1 MRRSPLYRPGVITLI
16 LILQFIPLVLFP
28 ARFFSP
34 GSQVW
39 WLPVLLAVMALAA
52 DFQII
57 VRRSTAA
64 APWHL
69 IAFAQGF
76 NIISRLMMMWPNASS
91 VSEAGTSANVPYL
104 LLTFVAMGLS
114 AFMLWYSEQ
123 PRVRIGLLH
132 A

>member
-1 MRRSPLYRPGVITLI
+1 MRRSPLYSPNVITLI

-28 ARFFSP
+28 PRFFSP
-34 GSQVW
+34 SSQVW
-39 WLPVLLAVMALAA
+39 WLPVLLAVMVLTA

-64 APWHL
+64 SPWHL
-69 IAFAQGF
+69 IAFAQGL
-76 NIISRLMMMWPNASS
+76 NIISRLMMLWPNAST
-91 VSEAGTSANVPYL
+91 VSEAGTSANLPYL
-104 LLTFVAMGLS
+104 ILTFVAMGLS

-123 PRVRIGLLH
+123 PQARIGLLH